1 MKDYIASIEAGRNIT
16 DAHRSPEQLAYCAKL
31 KAERITQ
38 AICWG
43 IVITAG
49 LTFGAV
55 GFIAA
60 FAAVA
65 LLAIGYDLGAK
76 K

>member
-1 MKDYIASIEAGRNIT
+1 MKDFIASIEAGSNIT
-16 DAHRSPEQLAYCAKL
+16 DAHRSPEQIAYRAEI
-31 KAERITQ
+31 KATRITQ

-49 LTFGAV
+49 LTLGAV

-65 LLAIGYDLGAK
+65 VFAIGHDLGASK
-76 K
+76 

>member
-16 DAHRSPEQLAYCAKL
+16 DAHRSPEQLAYRTEL
-31 KAERITQ
+31 KATRITQ
-38 AICWG
+38 AICWS
-43 IVITAG
+43 IVIAG
-49 LTFGAV
+49 GISFGAV

-65 LLAIGYDLGAK
+65 LFAIGHDLGAK